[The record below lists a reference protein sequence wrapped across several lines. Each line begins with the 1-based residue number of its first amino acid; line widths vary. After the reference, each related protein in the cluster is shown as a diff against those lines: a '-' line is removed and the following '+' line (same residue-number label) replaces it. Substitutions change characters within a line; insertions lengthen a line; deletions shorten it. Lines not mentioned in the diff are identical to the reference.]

1 MERAENAR
9 PCARA
14 RRRAPSLTDELISGM
29 RSVPVIVQAPGP
41 GGASAG
47 SWPPIYIRRKFKN
60 APCPPSR
67 DDERRGSSLHF
78 VMDVALMADALH
90 GRSLRNRRRSVSS
103 HHVFMSRSSKVVPAA
118 FQALP
123 SLSVTSA
130 AAVMRWGAWFAA
142 NN

>member
-1 MERAENAR
+1 M
-9 PCARA
+9 
-14 RRRAPSLTDELISGM
+14 
-29 RSVPVIVQAPGP
+29 
-41 GGASAG
+41 
-47 SWPPIYIRRKFKN
+47 
-60 APCPPSR
+60 
-67 DDERRGSSLHF
+67 
-78 VMDVALMADALH
+78 MDVARMDTPEASAAAA
-90 GRSLRNRRRSVSS
+90 RNRRRSVSS